1 MDPFTFGIVS
11 VGAAGASLVGVAL
24 LGNAGIKIN
33 EDMIKIVM
41 ELGKYGSILYLLKEL
56 TKFL

>member
-1 MDPFTFGIVS
+1 MDPFTFGIVF
-11 VGAAGASLVGVAL
+11 VGTAGATLVGVAL
-24 LGNAGIKIN
+24 LGNAGININ

>member
-1 MDPFTFGIVS
+1 MDPFTFGIVF